1 MLVTLLVLV
10 LLSAGCAAFCC
21 GGRAPFFWLRR
32 CGLTHS
38 LAGQPWLRG
47 PPFSGRH
54 FFGSP
59 KKMPPQQRKDG
70 RVLVL
75 LRSPGLFIS
84 VTLKKSCNNK
94 KQKCKDHKKRSTK
107 TSHLTRSEDFFC
119 QFFWFFFVN
128 CLAFSCFFLL
138 FLWFSEHALLVLPVV
153 LLWWEFFSVYFS
165 GFFGE
170 FCWFSASDGL
180 SAAPRVRNR
189 SKSQRATTTHY
200 VQPFVLL
207 QLALGASGR
216 PSLAPT
222 GLKS

>member
-1 MLVTLLVLV
+1 MERGGHATSLPDLGNRISPSVYAMWRMAACVGSWSRKWKSGGSMPDTTHPSWRKLAQPPIQRERGFCLSIFLV
-10 LLSAGCAAFCC
+10 
-21 GGRAPFFWLRR
+21 
-32 CGLTHS
+32 
-38 LAGQPWLRG
+38 
-47 PPFSGRH
+47 
-54 FFGSP
+54 
-59 KKMPPQQRKDG
+59 
-70 RVLVL
+70 
-75 LRSPGLFIS
+75 
-84 VTLKKSCNNK
+84 
-94 KQKCKDHKKRSTK
+94 
-107 TSHLTRSEDFFC
+107 FFC
-119 QFFWFFFVN
+119 E
-128 CLAFSCFFLL
+128 FSCFFLL

-200 VQPFVLL
+200 IQPFVLL

>member
-1 MLVTLLVLV
+1 M
-10 LLSAGCAAFCC
+10 
-21 GGRAPFFWLRR
+21 RR
-32 CGLTHS
+32 HPTANENFLKALEIS
-38 LAGQPWLRG
+38 RNAMALM
-47 PPFSGRH
+47 
-54 FFGSP
+54 
-59 KKMPPQQRKDG
+59 K
-70 RVLVL
+70 
-75 LRSPGLFIS
+75 GLFYGNPRAEKS
-84 VTLKKSCNNK
+84 RLSGFVQSPQTSTDTDVENPRALKNPTMALQLQPFKGGAEGGAGAEGERGLFLSIF
-94 KQKCKDHKKRSTK
+94 
-107 TSHLTRSEDFFC
+107 LGFFC
-119 QFFWFFFVN
+119 E
-128 CLAFSCFFLL
+128 FSCFFLL
-138 FLWFSEHALLVLPVV
+138 FLWFSAHALLVLPVV